1 MDVKVRFHT
10 ATVIGQKVYCSL
22 GALAFFKFKS
32 FVIAKSSWSSF
43 SFTLGQVN
51 SNKPVFLQ
59 ENPAPDSK

>member
-10 ATVIGQKVYCSL
+10 AAVIGQKIYCSL
-22 GALAFFKFKS
+22 GDLEFLNFKS
-32 FVIAKSSWSSF
+32 FVMAKSSWSSF

-51 SNKPVFLQ
+51 ANTAIFLQ